1 MEKNEILEV
10 QNYLK
15 KRIVSRIIL
24 IEVYDHFIMQIS
36 DLMKNGI
43 GFQQAFTQVKIK
55 WEHELEMVPLS
66 LFSFKKISRIEKKS
80 LGSKYRKITT
90 NSILITL
97 LAAILNYINPDF
109 LVVMVVILA
118 GLCFLVLLYNFL
130 FKKMSIK
137 EYMQLSYHPLI
148 VRNML
153 LGVLVFSIV
162 YFVSKNR
169 FFWEVSYNQIFL
181 VFAVCVQVQL
191 LFMRTQKLNI
201 AIV

>member
-66 LFSFKKISRIEKKS
+66 LFSFRKISRIEKKS

-90 NSILITL
+90 NSILITI

-109 LVVMVVILA
+109 LVVMVMILA

-181 VFAVCVQVQL
+181 VFAVCVQIQL
-191 LFMRTQKLNI
+191 LFMRIQKLNI

>member
-1 MEKNEILEV
+1 MEKNEILEI

-15 KRIVSRIIL
+15 KRIVNHTIL

-66 LFSFKKISRIEKKS
+66 LFSFRKISRIEKKS
-80 LGSKYRKITT
+80 LGSKYRKITA

-109 LVVMVVILA
+109 LVVMVMILA

-130 FKKMSIK
+130 LKKMSIK

-148 VRNML
+148 VRNVL
-153 LGVLVFSIV
+153 FGVLVFSIV

-169 FFWEVSYNQIFL
+169 FFWESSYNQLFL
-181 VFAVCVQVQL
+181 VFAVCVQIQL
-191 LFMRTQKLNI
+191 LFMRIQKLNI

>member
-15 KRIVSRIIL
+15 KRIVNHIIL

>member
-24 IEVYDHFIMQIS
+24 IEAYDHFIMQIS

-55 WEHELEMVPLS
+55 WEHELEMVQLS
-66 LFSFKKISRIEKKS
+66 LFSFRKISRIEKKS

-109 LVVMVVILA
+109 LVVMVMILA

-130 FKKMSIK
+130 FKKMSIR

-148 VRNML
+148 VRNVL
-153 LGVLVFSIV
+153 FGVLVFSIV

-169 FFWEVSYNQIFL
+169 FFWESSYNQLFL
-181 VFAVCVQVQL
+181 VFAVCVQIQL

>member
-15 KRIVSRIIL
+15 KRIVNHTIL

-43 GFQQAFTQVKIK
+43 GFQQAFIQVKIK

-66 LFSFKKISRIEKKS
+66 LFSFRKISRIEKKS
-80 LGSKYRKITT
+80 LDSKYRKITT

-109 LVVMVVILA
+109 LVVMVIILA

-153 LGVLVFSIV
+153 FGVLVFSIV

-169 FFWEVSYNQIFL
+169 FFWESSYNQLFL
-181 VFAVCVQVQL
+181 IFAVCTQIQL

>member
-109 LVVMVVILA
+109 LVVMVMILA